1 MQQCARCQTS
11 ARWACPNGWRSVSRK
26 VSRPIGDHSVST
38 VRGVMYSNGPF
49 RDEPLNV
56 FGSLGLSKFRLFNGF
71 GHFRSN
77 FPFTL

>member
-1 MQQCARCQTS
+1 ML
-11 ARWACPNGWRSVSRK
+11 
-26 VSRPIGDHSVST
+26 RPIDDRSVST

-56 FGSLGLSKFRLFNGF
+56 FGSLGLSKFGSFNGF
-71 GHFRSN
+71 DRFGSN